1 VTPADRPTP
10 VKEAL
15 NATAPITPIKVQ
27 GWVRTRRD
35 SKDFS
40 FIELNDGSSL
50 CNLQVIAKST
60 MPNYTAV
67 QRLTTGASII
77 VRGELVPSQGK
88 GQQWEVVADEIE
100 VVGLADDSYPLQKK
114 GHTPEFLR
122 EIAHLRPRSNL
133 FGSVF
138 RVRSRLAFAIHT
150 FFQERGFV
158 YVHTPIITGSDCEGA
173 GELFRV
179 TAIDAK
185 NPPRTH
191 QGDVDYA
198 KDFFARA
205 TYLTVSGQLEAEA
218 FALALSKVYT
228 FGPTFRAE
236 NSNTSRHANEFWMI
250 EPEMAFT
257 DLNGNMDLAEEI
269 VKYLIRHVRQN
280 CPDELGLFAKFVDK
294 ELLDRLEF
302 VVERPFQRI
311 TYTEA
316 IDLLTKSGQKFEF
329 PVGYGLNL
337 QSEHERWLTEKHF
350 KCPVTVFDYPKEI
363 KPFYMRLNADGKT
376 VRAMDLLVPGIGEIV
391 GGSQRE
397 ERLEVLEENMRRNNM
412 DPADYKWYMD
422 LRRYG
427 TVPHSG
433 FGLGFERMLMFV
445 TGVSNIRDVI
455 PFARTP
461 GSAEF

>member
-1 VTPADRPTP
+1 MKATP

-15 NATAPITPIKVQ
+15 ESSTPIPEMLVQ

-40 FIELNDGSSL
+40 FVELNDGSCL
-50 CNLQVIAKST
+50 RNLQVIVRSSLS
-60 MPNYTAV
+60 NYSDI
-67 QRLTTGASII
+67 QRLMTGASIR
-77 VRGELVPSQGK
+77 VRGELVASQGK
-88 GQQWEVVADEIE
+88 GQRWEVVANEIE
-100 VVGLADDSYPLQKK
+100 IVGASDETYPLQKK

-133 FGSVF
+133 FGAIF
-138 RVRSRLAFAIHT
+138 RVRSRLAFAVHR

-158 YVHTPIITGSDCEGA
+158 YVHTPVITGSDCEGA

-179 TAIDAK
+179 STIDPN
-185 NPPRTH
+185 NPPRTNGKLDH
-191 QGDVDYA
+191 SQ
-198 KDFFARA
+198 DFFGRS
-205 TYLTVSGQLEAEA
+205 TFLTVSGQLEAEA
-218 FALALSKVYT
+218 FASALSKVYT

-236 NSNTSRHANEFWMI
+236 NSNTSRHASEFWMI
-250 EPEMAFT
+250 EPEIAFC
-257 DLNGNMDLAEEI
+257 DLNGNIDLAEEI
-269 VKYLIRHVRQN
+269 VKYLVRSMR
-280 CPDELGLFAKFVDK
+280 DECEEDLQLFGKFVDK
-294 ELLDRLEF
+294 DLLQRLDF
-302 VVERPFQRI
+302 VLERPFRRVS
-311 TYTEA
+311 YSEA
-316 IDLLTKSGQKFEF
+316 IELLSGSGEKLEF
-329 PVGYGLNL
+329 PVDYGLNL
-337 QSEHERWLTEKHF
+337 QSEHERWLTERHF
-350 KCPVTVFDYPKEI
+350 QSPVTIFNYPREI
-363 KPFYMRLNADGKT
+363 KPFYMRANDDGKT
-376 VRAMDLLVPGIGEIV
+376 VAAMDLLVPGIGEIV

-397 ERLEVLEENMRRNNM
+397 ERLAVLEENLRRHKM
-412 DPADYKWYMD
+412 DLADYKWYLD